1 MPRLLAMSLVCCLV
15 LTSWVASAAEP
26 LAALK
31 PKLQEYVDKGQV
43 AGVVAVVGRRDKV
56 LATEV
61 VGSQDLEAKSPMR
74 ADTLFRIA
82 SMTKP
87 ITAIGI
93 MMLADEGKL
102 SVDDPV
108 EKHLPEF
115 KGQRIVTDKSG
126 DTLTLKMPSRPI
138 TLRDLLTHTSGLPG
152 APPAGLADLYP
163 KRNRTL
169 AEATLVYSQQPLEF
183 EPGSKWAYCNAGID
197 ALGRVIEVVSGKSF
211 EDFLRDRVFVPLEM
225 KDTTFY
231 PSSEQLARL
240 AQTYDQKEGK
250 LVPTPHSLVGTPV
263 GAKYPMP
270 AGGLYST
277 AGDLAKLYQTM
288 LARGMRGEKRIV
300 SEASIE
306 AMTRLQTGELA
317 CGFVPGMG
325 FGYGWAVVKEPQ
337 GVTAMLS
344 PGSYGHGGAFGTQG
358 WIDPK
363 QDLFVILL
371 IQRVGMQNADGSDL
385 RRDLQTLAVSA
396 VKE

>member
-1 MPRLLAMSLVCCLV
+1 MPRLLAASLVCCLI
-15 LTSWVASAAEP
+15 LSPWGLRAAEP

-61 VGSQDLEAKSPMR
+61 VGSQDIEAKSPMR
-74 ADTLFRIA
+74 PDTLFRIA

-126 DTLTLKMPSRPI
+126 DTLTLKTPSRPI

-152 APPAGLADLYP
+152 SPPVGLADLYP

-169 AEATLVYSQQPLEF
+169 AEGTLVYSQQPLQF
-183 EPGSKWAYCNAGID
+183 EPGSKWAYCNTGID
-197 ALGRVIEVVSGKSF
+197 TLGRVIEVVSGKPF
-211 EDFLRDRVFVPLEM
+211 EDFLRDRVFIPLEM

-231 PSSEQLARL
+231 PSTEQLARL
-240 AQTYDQKEGK
+240 AQTYDQKDGK
-250 LVPTPHSLVGTPV
+250 LIPTPHSLVGTPV
-263 GAKYPMP
+263 GAKYPIP

-288 LARGMRGEKRIV
+288 LARGMRGEKRIL
-300 SEASIE
+300 SEASVE
-306 AMTRLQTGELA
+306 AMTRLQTGDLV

-344 PGSYGHGGAFGTQG
+344 PGTYGHGGAFGTQG

-371 IQRVGMQNADGSDL
+371 IQRMGLPNADGSDL
-385 RRDLQTLAVSA
+385 RRDLQTIAVSA